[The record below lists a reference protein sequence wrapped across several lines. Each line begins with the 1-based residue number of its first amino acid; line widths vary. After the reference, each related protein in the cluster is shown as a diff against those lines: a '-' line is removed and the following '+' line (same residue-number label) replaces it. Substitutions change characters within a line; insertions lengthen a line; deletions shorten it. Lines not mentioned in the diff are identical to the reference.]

1 MSDPEL
7 LIVLTAAACAA
18 VLCVLWLRQ
27 VVLLAPVKDARW
39 RDKPPLLWRA
49 GGPLVRGMAAS
60 IEPLLPARMAR
71 QSTALLR
78 QAGLD
83 SAITPGELIAGQM
96 IAAIALA
103 VAVWWVIPDGLID
116 ADPIRSANTFGY
128 SSGDTSGDTSG
139 NASGNPWSMPAVL
152 LAASLGAFWPLAW
165 IREHRAKRLREI
177 SRALPFYLDI
187 VTLSVESGTNL
198 TGALSHAVAK
208 GPAGPLHAELERV
221 LSDVRAGRTRAEALR
236 ALAERIDLPAIA
248 SWVAALVSAERQG
261 SSLGPILRAQA
272 EQRRQERFQLA
283 EKLAMRAPVKMLFPL
298 LVFIFPCTFVLLLFP
313 VAVRLLEEGLLR

>member
-1 MSDPEL
+1 M
-7 LIVLTAAACAA
+7 
-18 VLCVLWLRQ
+18 
-27 VVLLAPVKDARW
+27 
-39 RDKPPLLWRA
+39 
-49 GGPLVRGMAAS
+49 
-60 IEPLLPARMAR
+60 PARVMR

-83 SAITPGELIAGQM
+83 AAITPGELIAGQM
-96 IAAIALA
+96 IVAIALA
-103 VAVWWVIPDGLID
+103 GSVWLVIPDALLG
-116 ADPIRSANTFGY
+116 ADPSQ
-128 SSGDTSGDTSG
+128 SG
-139 NASGNPWSMPAVL
+139 NTAGNPWSIPAVL

-165 IREHRAKRLREI
+165 IREHRAKRLRHI
-177 SRALPFYLDI
+177 SRSLPFYLDI
-187 VTLSVESGTNL
+187 VTLAVESGTNL
-198 TGALSHAVAK
+198 TGALSHAVSK
-208 GPAGPLHAELERV
+208 GPTGPLQAELERV

-236 ALAERIDLPAIA
+236 ALAQRIDLPAIA

-298 LVFIFPCTFVLLLFP
+298 LMFIFPCTFVLLLFP

>member
-1 MSDPEL
+1 
-7 LIVLTAAACAA
+7 VLW

-27 VVLLAPVKDARW
+27 VVLHAPVKDARW

-49 GGPLVRGMAAS
+49 SGPLVRGMAAS
-60 IEPLLPARMAR
+60 IEPLLSARVTR

-83 SAITPGELIAGQM
+83 AAITPGELIAGQM

-103 VAVWWVIPDGLID
+103 VSVWLVIPDAPLG
-116 ADPIRSANTFGY
+116 ADP
-128 SSGDTSGDTSG
+128 SGSG
-139 NASGNPWSMPAVL
+139 NTSENPWLTPAAL

-165 IREHRAKRLREI
+165 IREHRAKRLRDI
-177 SRALPFYLDI
+177 SRSLPFYLDI

-208 GPAGPLHAELERV
+208 GPAGPLQAELERV

-248 SWVAALVSAERQG
+248 NWVAALVSAERQG
-261 SSLGPILRAQA
+261 SSLGPTLRAQA

>member
-18 VLCVLWLRQ
+18 VLCALWLRQ
-27 VVLLAPVKDARW
+27 VVLHAPVRDVRW

-49 GGPLVRGMAAS
+49 SGPLVRGMAAS
-60 IEPLLPARMAR
+60 IEPLMPARVTR

-83 SAITPGELIAGQM
+83 AALTPGELIAGQM

-103 VAVWWVIPDGLID
+103 VSVWLVIPDVPLG
-116 ADPIRSANTFGY
+116 ADP
-128 SSGDTSGDTSG
+128 SGSG
-139 NASGNPWSMPAVL
+139 NTSENPWLTPAAL

-165 IREHRAKRLREI
+165 IREHRAKRLRDI
-177 SRALPFYLDI
+177 SRSLPFYLDI

-198 TGALSHAVAK
+198 SGALSHAVAK
-208 GPAGPLHAELERV
+208 GPAGPLQAELERV
-221 LSDVRAGRTRAEALR
+221 LSDVRAGRTRSEALR

>member
-27 VVLLAPVKDARW
+27 VVLHAPVKDASW

-49 GGPLVRGMAAS
+49 SGPLVRGMAAS
-60 IEPLLPARMAR
+60 IEPLLPARVTR
-71 QSTALLR
+71 QSNALLR

-83 SAITPGELIAGQM
+83 AAITPGELIAGQM

-103 VAVWWVIPDGLID
+103 VSVWLVIPDVPLG
-116 ADPIRSANTFGY
+116 ADP
-128 SSGDTSGDTSG
+128 SGSG
-139 NASGNPWSMPAVL
+139 NTSENPWLTPAAL

-165 IREHRAKRLREI
+165 IREHRAKRLRDI
-177 SRALPFYLDI
+177 SRSLPFYLDI

-208 GPAGPLHAELERV
+208 GPAGPLQAELERV

-261 SSLGPILRAQA
+261 SSLGPTLRAQA

>member
-27 VVLLAPVKDARW
+27 VVLLAPVQDARW

-60 IEPLLPARMAR
+60 IEPLMPARVSR
-71 QSTALLR
+71 QSSALLR

-83 SAITPGELIAGQM
+83 AAITPGELIAGQM
-96 IAAIALA
+96 IAAMVLA

-128 SSGDTSGDTSG
+128 SSGDTSGNT
-139 NASGNPWSMPAVL
+139 AGNPWSRPAVL

-165 IREHRAKRLREI
+165 IRELRAKRLRRI
-177 SRALPFYLDI
+177 SRSLPF
-187 VTLSVESGTNL
+187 
-198 TGALSHAVAK
+198 
-208 GPAGPLHAELERV
+208 
-221 LSDVRAGRTRAEALR
+221 
-236 ALAERIDLPAIA
+236 
-248 SWVAALVSAERQG
+248 
-261 SSLGPILRAQA
+261 
-272 EQRRQERFQLA
+272 
-283 EKLAMRAPVKMLFPL
+283 
-298 LVFIFPCTFVLLLFP
+298 
-313 VAVRLLEEGLLR
+313 

>member
-39 RDKPPLLWRA
+39 RDTPPLLWRA

-83 SAITPGELIAGQM
+83 AAITPGELIAGQM
-96 IAAIALA
+96 IAAISLA

-116 ADPIRSANTFGY
+116 ADSIRSANT
-128 SSGDTSGDTSG
+128 SGDS
-139 NASGNPWSMPAVL
+139 SGNPWSMPAVL

-165 IREHRAKRLREI
+165 IREHRAKRLRRI
-177 SRALPFYLDI
+177 SRSLPFFLDI

-208 GPAGPLHAELERV
+208 GPAGPLQAELERV

>member
-1 MSDPEL
+1 MSDPDL
-7 LIVLTAAACAA
+7 LLVLLAFACAA

-27 VVLLAPVKDARW
+27 VVLHAPVKDARW

-49 GGPLVRGMAAS
+49 SGPLVRGMAAS
-60 IEPLLPARMAR
+60 IEPLLPARVTR

-83 SAITPGELIAGQM
+83 AAITPGELIAGQM

-103 VAVWWVIPDGLID
+103 VSVWLVIPDVPLG
-116 ADPIRSANTFGY
+116 AD
-128 SSGDTSGDTSG
+128 SSGSG
-139 NASGNPWSMPAVL
+139 NTSENPWLTPAAL

-165 IREHRAKRLREI
+165 IREHRAKRLRDI
-177 SRALPFYLDI
+177 SRSLPFYLDI

-208 GPAGPLHAELERV
+208 GPAGPLQAELERV

-236 ALAERIDLPAIA
+236 ALAERIELPAIA

-261 SSLGPILRAQA
+261 SSLGPTLRAQA

>member
-7 LIVLTAAACAA
+7 LIVLGACACAA

-27 VVLLAPVKDARW
+27 VVLLAPVKDTRW

-49 GGPLVRGMAAS
+49 GGPLVRGIAAS

-78 QAGLD
+78 QSGLD
-83 SAITPGELIAGQM
+83 AAITPGELIAGQM
-96 IAAIALA
+96 IVATALA
-103 VAVWWVIPDGLID
+103 VSVWLMIPDALLD
-116 ADPIRSANTFGY
+116 ADQS
-128 SSGDTSGDTSG
+128 SSGNT
-139 NASGNPWSMPAVL
+139 SGNPWSMPALL

-165 IREHRAKRLREI
+165 IRERRAKRLRTI

-208 GPAGPLHAELERV
+208 GPAGPLQAELERV
-221 LSDVRAGRTRAEALR
+221 LSDVRAGRTRAEALKAR
-236 ALAERIDLPAIA
+236 AERIDLPAIA

>member
-27 VVLLAPVKDARW
+27 VVLHAPVRDEHW

-49 GGPLVRGMAAS
+49 SGPLVRGMAAS
-60 IEPLLPARMAR
+60 IEPLLPARVTR

-83 SAITPGELIAGQM
+83 AAITPGELIAGQM

-103 VAVWWVIPDGLID
+103 VSVWLVIPDVPLG
-116 ADPIRSANTFGY
+116 ADSNG
-128 SSGDTSGDTSG
+128 SG
-139 NASGNPWSMPAVL
+139 NTSENPWLTPAAL

-165 IREHRAKRLREI
+165 IREHRAKRLRDI
-177 SRALPFYLDI
+177 SRSLPFYLDI

-208 GPAGPLHAELERV
+208 GPAGPLQAELERV

-261 SSLGPILRAQA
+261 SSLGPTLRAQA

>member
-1 MSDPEL
+1 MSDPDL
-7 LIVLTAAACAA
+7 LMVLLAFACAA

-27 VVLLAPVKDARW
+27 VVLHAPVKDARW

-49 GGPLVRGMAAS
+49 SGPLVRGMAAS
-60 IEPLLPARMAR
+60 IEPLLPARVTR

-83 SAITPGELIAGQM
+83 AAITPGELIAGQM

-103 VAVWWVIPDGLID
+103 VVVWLVIPDAPLG
-116 ADPIRSANTFGY
+116 AD
-128 SSGDTSGDTSG
+128 SSGSDNTSE
-139 NASGNPWSMPAVL
+139 NPWLTPAAL
-152 LAASLGAFWPLAW
+152 LAASLGAFWPLVW
-165 IREHRAKRLREI
+165 IREHRAKRLRDI
-177 SRALPFYLDI
+177 SRSLPFYLDI

-208 GPAGPLHAELERV
+208 GPAGPLQAELERV

-261 SSLGPILRAQA
+261 SSLGPTLRAQA

>member
-7 LIVLTAAACAA
+7 LFVLTAAACAA

-27 VVLLAPVKDARW
+27 VVLHAPVKDARW

-49 GGPLVRGMAAS
+49 SGPLVRGMAAS
-60 IEPLLPARMAR
+60 IEPLLPARVTR

-83 SAITPGELIAGQM
+83 AAITPGELIAGQM

-103 VAVWWVIPDGLID
+103 VSVWLVIPDAPLG
-116 ADPIRSANTFGY
+116 AD
-128 SSGDTSGDTSG
+128 SSGSG
-139 NASGNPWSMPAVL
+139 NTSENPWLTPAAL

-165 IREHRAKRLREI
+165 IREHRAKRLRDI
-177 SRALPFYLDI
+177 SRSLPFYLDI

-208 GPAGPLHAELERV
+208 GPAGPLQAELERV

-261 SSLGPILRAQA
+261 SSLGPTLRAQA

>member
-7 LIVLTAAACAA
+7 LFVLTAAACAA

-27 VVLLAPVKDARW
+27 VVLHAPVKDARW

-49 GGPLVRGMAAS
+49 SGPLVRGMAAS
-60 IEPLLPARMAR
+60 IEPLLPARVTR

-83 SAITPGELIAGQM
+83 AAITPGELIAGQM

-103 VAVWWVIPDGLID
+103 VSVWLVIPDVPLG
-116 ADPIRSANTFGY
+116 ADSNG
-128 SSGDTSGDTSG
+128 SG
-139 NASGNPWSMPAVL
+139 NTSENPWLTPAAL

-165 IREHRAKRLREI
+165 IREHRAKRLRDI
-177 SRALPFYLDI
+177 SRSLPFYLDI

-208 GPAGPLHAELERV
+208 GPAGPLQAELERV
-221 LSDVRAGRTRAEALR
+221 LSDVRAGRTCSEALR
-236 ALAERIDLPAIA
+236 ALAERIELPAIA

-261 SSLGPILRAQA
+261 STLGPTLRAQA